1 MSSQGLTPSTL
12 VSHVLSTYPQ
22 TEQVFNKW
30 NVACVGCWLTDEH
43 TIQEVA
49 QIYNLDLYA
58 FLRDL
63 REAIGERAKGPE
75 RA

>member
-12 VSHVLSTYPQ
+12 VSHVLSTYSQ